1 MARFGVGDDD
11 LREKRFSEGYAALL
25 KFQVERTWE
34 LFNRGRPLPA
44 LVSGRLAF
52 ELRLTWL
59 GGTRILERIEEMG
72 YDTLNA
78 RPKISTADK
87 IALLVK
93 SLWIQMNRHRDTET
107 QRG

>member
-1 MARFGVGDDD
+1 MPGLVG
-11 LREKRFSEGYAALL
+11 
-25 KFQVERTWE
+25 
-34 LFNRGRPLPA
+34 
-44 LVSGRLAF
+44 GRLAF

-87 IALLVK
+87 IVLLVK
-93 SLWIQMNRHRDTET
+93 SLWKQMNCHRDTET

>member
-1 MARFGVGDDD
+1 
-11 LREKRFSEGYAALL
+11 
-25 KFQVERTWE
+25 
-34 LFNRGRPLPA
+34 LPS

-78 RPKISTADK
+78 RPRISTGDK
-87 IALLVK
+87 IALLIRA
-93 SLWIQMNRHRDTET
+93 LWR
-107 QRG
+107 